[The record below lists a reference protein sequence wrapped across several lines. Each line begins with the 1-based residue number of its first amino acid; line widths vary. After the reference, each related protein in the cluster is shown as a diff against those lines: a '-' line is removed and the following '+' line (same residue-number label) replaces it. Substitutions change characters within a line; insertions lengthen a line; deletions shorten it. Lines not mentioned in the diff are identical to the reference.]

1 MPSATSLATCSRTDP
16 VTEYE
21 GRLMAT
27 GRIALVASRYHGRI
41 TSRLVDGALESCR
54 EAGFNADDI
63 DVVHVAGAF
72 ELGVVVRQLAEA
84 HRHVAIVAI
93 GVVIRGDTPHFD
105 FVAGETARAL
115 GDAAVNS
122 GVPVGLG
129 LLTCDTMEQATARA
143 GGSAG
148 NKGRDAADAAIR
160 TAHLLQALGTR

>member
-1 MPSATSLATCSRTDP
+1 MPSGTSLAICSRTDP

-21 GRLMAT
+21 GRLVAT
-27 GRIALVASRYHGRI
+27 GRVAIVVSRYHDRI
-41 TSRLVDGALESCR
+41 TSRLLDGALESCR
-54 EAGFNADDI
+54 EAGSADDAI

-84 HRHVAIVAI
+84 HRHAAIVAI

-115 GDAAVNS
+115 GDAATTC

-148 NKGRDAADAAIR
+148 NKGREAADAAIR
-160 TAHLLQALGTR
+160 TAHLLQALGAR